1 MEELL
6 ERKAES
12 CPEFVADLCATEG
25 SILVEATN
33 NKYWG
38 SGHPGIAHTLAV
50 QPKYWRGYNML
61 GRLLMKLRQKLL
73 KEVGTSDEDGMA
85 MFSTPQFASGQQR
98 GTRSRGS
105 VDTPTSEEKEPRS
118 KKVAFN
124 LCEDK

>member
-73 KEVGTSDEDGMA
+73 KEVGTSDEDGMVK
-85 MFSTPQFASGQQR
+85 FSTPQFASGQR
-98 GTRSRGS
+98 RERSS
-105 VDTPTSEEKEPRS
+105 VGTPTSGEKEPRS
-118 KKVAFN
+118 KKVAFD
-124 LCEDK
+124 CSRDK